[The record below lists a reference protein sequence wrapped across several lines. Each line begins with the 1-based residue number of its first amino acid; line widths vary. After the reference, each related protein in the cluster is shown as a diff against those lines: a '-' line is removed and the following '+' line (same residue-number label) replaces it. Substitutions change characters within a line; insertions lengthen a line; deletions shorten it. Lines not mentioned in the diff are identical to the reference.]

1 MKRSDFSYE
10 LPKSL
15 IAQRPCEQRT
25 GARLLVLDGADGT
38 HRDLQFC
45 DLPSLLRPND
55 LLVLNDTQ
63 VLPARSFAFTSRGAR
78 IELMAERI
86 VSEHRMLA
94 QIRPRKSVELG
105 QYLMLDGQVSA
116 KVVAE
121 EQSMFLVDVAMPVLM
136 YLQNQGHVPL
146 PPYVKREDEPADRQR
161 YQTVYAKVPGAV
173 AAPTAGLHFDE
184 PMLAQLQQMGVQST
198 TVTLHVGAGTFQPV
212 RVEDITEHQMHSEVA
227 HLGQETVDAIA
238 RARASGG
245 RVIAVGTTA
254 VRTLESAAG
263 QTPDGSGELA
273 PFEGET
279 SLFIYPGYRFS
290 VVDAMVTNF
299 HVPESTLLMLVS
311 AFAGREQVLA
321 SYRHAVS
328 EQYRFFSY
336 GDAMFITPQGA
347 PGAI

>member
-1 MKRSDFSYE
+1 MKRTDFAYD
-10 LPKSL
+10 LPKTL
-15 IAQRPCEQRT
+15 IAQHPCEQRT
-25 GARLLVLDGADGT
+25 GARLLALDGATGT
-38 HRDLQFC
+38 HRDLQFS

-78 IELMAERI
+78 IELMAERV

-94 QIRPRKSVELG
+94 QISPRKSVELG

-136 YLQNQGHVPL
+136 YLHNQGHVPL
-146 PPYVKREDEPADRQR
+146 PPYVKREDQPADRER

-173 AAPTAGLHFDE
+173 AAPTAGLHFDQ
-184 PMLAQLQQMGVQST
+184 PMLDALAQMGVNTT

-212 RVEDITEHQMHSEVA
+212 RVDDITEHQMHAEVA
-227 HLGQETVDAIA
+227 HLGQNTVDAVA
-238 RARASGG
+238 RAREAGG

-254 VRTLESAAG
+254 VRTLETAAA
-263 QTPDGSGELA
+263 QAPDAPHGLA

-279 SLFIYPGYRFS
+279 SLFIYPGYRFAA
-290 VVDAMVTNF
+290 VDAMVTNF
-299 HVPESTLLMLVS
+299 HVSESTLLMLVS

-321 SYRHAVS
+321 AYAHAVAQ
-328 EQYRFFSY
+328 QYRFFSY
-336 GDAMFITPQGA
+336 GDAMFITPQGM
-347 PGAI
+347 PGAV